1 MSKTKMKVILSGF
14 NVDVER
20 LFEYKSAALRIKSG
34 SGEEISDFLDRFGA
48 SEELTPETFSAAYA
62 RISRDPRPV
71 NEIRLDALKEVETSR
86 RSNESIIFGMGH
98 SSVAE
103 HAVFNLDIIGISR
116 LVTEELQRTRLA
128 SYTEKSQRYIT
139 LTDDH
144 VIPKEMVE
152 AGLETPFRN
161 AVESLN
167 GTYHTFY
174 EALLPMIHKK
184 HPDLAKDKRG
194 KVTLDGW
201 AKEDA
206 RYIVPLATQTQ
217 MGMTANAR
225 VLEMTMRRLSAS
237 GLNEARELSKTIY
250 DALYPHAPS
259 VIKYAKGTDYDTK
272 TRELIGKSFTKNSQT
287 SRSDKGIEDTPL
299 KLADYTKDGDARL
312 AAALVFPQTDLDYE
326 TLLNSIKGM
335 EKDKIE
341 EIVKSSF
348 KYMESYDRALREFET
363 IGLTFEAVVSSSCF
377 AQLKRHR
384 MATIT
389 RQEYDPD
396 LGVEVPET
404 IVEAGLKDDFMRAA
418 EGTRDIYEKIRGVSP
433 QAAPYILTNAHRL
446 RALISLNLRE
456 LYHIA
461 RIRMDRTAQWD
472 IRNLSAEMV
481 RLAGEVLPIGTAL
494 ACSKDTFE
502 ETKKGL

>member
-1 MSKTKMKVILSGF
+1 MKVILSGF
-14 NVDVER
+14 NVDTER
-20 LFEYKSAALRIKSG
+20 LFEYKSAALKLKGGGKKDID
-34 SGEEISDFLDRFGA
+34 DFLDRFGA

-62 RISRDPRPV
+62 RISRDTRPV
-71 NEIRLDALKEVETSR
+71 NEIRLDAVEAVEVSR
-86 RSNESIIFGMGH
+86 KSNESIIFGMGH

-144 VIPKEMVE
+144 VVPKEIVE
-152 AGLETPFRN
+152 SGLEGPFKD
-161 AVESLN
+161 AVENLN
-167 GTYHTFY
+167 RTYHRLY
-174 EALLPMIHKK
+174 EELLPLMHKK
-184 HPDLAKDKRG
+184 HPDMSNDRRG

-225 VLEMTMRRLSAS
+225 VLETTIRRLSAS
-237 GLNEARELSKTIY
+237 RLNEARELSKTIFE
-250 DALYPHAPS
+250 AVSPHAPS
-259 VIKYAKGTDYDTK
+259 VIKYVKGTDYDTK
-272 TRELIGKSFTKNSQT
+272 TKDMIKESFTNYIQKKD
-287 SRSDKGIEDTPL
+287 DKGTKHIPL
-299 KLADYTKDGDARL
+299 KLVDYTKEGDVRL
-312 AAALVFPQTDLDYE
+312 AAALIFPRTDLDYAAV
-326 TLLNSIKGM
+326 LDSIKGM
-335 EKDKIE
+335 AKDKVE

-348 KYMESYDRALREFET
+348 KYMESYDRALREFEMT
-363 IGLTFEAVVSSSCF
+363 NLTFEAVISSSCF

-384 MATIT
+384 MATIV
-389 RQEYDPD
+389 RQEYNPG

-404 IVEAGLKDDFMRAA
+404 IVEANLKDDFLRAA
-418 EGTRDIYEKIRGVSP
+418 EGAEKVYDKIMEVSP
-433 QAAPYILTNAHRL
+433 HAAPYILTNAHRL

-461 RIRMDRTAQWD
+461 RIRIDKTAQWD

-481 RLAGEVLPIGTAL
+481 RMAGEVFPIGTAL

-502 ETKKGL
+502 ETKKTL

>member
-1 MSKTKMKVILSGF
+1 MKVILSGF
-14 NVDVER
+14 NVDKER
-20 LFEYKSAALRIKSG
+20 LFEYKGAALKLIGGDK
-34 SGEEISDFLDRFGA
+34 EEIEGFLDRFGA

-71 NEIRLDALKEVETSR
+71 NELRLNALDEVEKAR

-144 VIPKEMVE
+144 VIPKEIVD
-152 AGLETPFRN
+152 AGLETPFRD
-161 AVESLN
+161 AVKSLN
-167 GTYHTFY
+167 GTYHTLY
-174 EALLPMIHKK
+174 EKLLPFIHKK
-184 HPDLAKDKRG
+184 HPDLAEDKRG

-206 RYIVPLATQTQ
+206 RYVVPLATLTQ

-225 VLEMTMRRLSAS
+225 VLEMTLRRLSAS
-237 GLNEARELSKTIY
+237 GLNEAVELSKTIY
-250 DALYPHAPS
+250 DAVSPYAPS
-259 VIKYAKGTDYDTK
+259 VIKYTKGTDYDTK
-272 TRELIGKSFTKNSQT
+272 TKDLIGESFTKHAQG
-287 SRSDKGIEDTPL
+287 SRGDKGKKDTSL
-299 KLADYTKDGDARL
+299 KLVDYTRDGEFRL
-312 AAALVFPQTDLDYE
+312 AAALVFPLTNLDHE

-335 EKDKIE
+335 EKDKVE

-348 KYMESYDRALREFET
+348 KYMESYDRAMREFET
-363 IGLTFEAVVSSSCF
+363 IGLTFEAIISSSCF

-384 MATIT
+384 MATIIK
-389 RQEYDPD
+389 QDYNPD

-404 IVEAGLKDDFMRAA
+404 IVEAGLKDNFIRAV
-418 EGTRDIYEKIRGVSP
+418 EGTRDVYEKIRALSP
-433 QAAPYILTNAHRL
+433 KAAPYILTNAHRL
-446 RALISLNLRE
+446 RLLISLNLRE

-461 RIRMDRTAQWD
+461 RIRMDKTAQWD
-472 IRNLSAEMV
+472 IRRLSSEMV
-481 RLAGEVLPIGTAL
+481 RQAGEVFPIGTVL

-502 ETKKGL
+502 ETKKRL